1 MSEVLY
7 LRMLPEIWMASG
19 ASLVLMS
26 LVGSLMNLNPLFLA
40 PHFANGILMFFTGL
54 GVKTVKFSVRRIL
67 NHLRGRQ

>member
-7 LRMLPEIWMASG
+7 LRMLPEIWIASG
-19 ASLVLMS
+19 SVLVLLSVLGFCITPNS
-26 LVGSLMNLNPLFLA
+26 LIFA
-40 PHFANGILMFFTGL
+40 PHFANGILLFFTGL